1 MKRLRLMLMIAC
13 VLIGFYAFAG
23 KNAIQSQTQ
32 GDVEFV
38 MGGVGEDEHKA
49 MRAIQ
54 GDYNMHLVLAV
65 KGTGEYVTDVK
76 VKITNSG
83 GKTVL
88 DTVTNGPDLFA
99 KLRPGQ
105 YNLVADRDGHLIK
118 ESIMVPK
125 KHGVSVAFYWPM
137 EKGD

>member
-1 MKRLRLMLMIAC
+1 MKRLQFPLMLAC

-38 MGGVGEDEHKA
+38 TGGVGEDEHKA

-54 GDYNMHLVLAV
+54 GDYNMHLVFAV

-88 DTVTNGPDLFA
+88 YTVSTGPNLFA
-99 KLRPGQ
+99 RLHPGQ
-105 YNLVADRDGHLIK
+105 YNLVADRDGHVIK
-118 ESIMVPK
+118 ESIMAPK
-125 KHGVSVAFYWPM
+125 KHGVSVSLYWPM

>member
-1 MKRLRLMLMIAC
+1 MKKLHAILMLAF
-13 VLIGFYAFAG
+13 VLIAFHAFAG
-23 KNAIQSQTQ
+23 KNAIESMTQ

-54 GDYNMHLVLAV
+54 SNYNMHLVFAV
-65 KGTGEYVTDVK
+65 KDTGEYVTDVK
-76 VKITNSG
+76 LKVTNSG

-99 KLRPGQ
+99 KLHPGQ
-105 YNLVADRDGHLIK
+105 YKLVADRDGHVIK
-118 ESIMVPK
+118 ETILVPK
-125 KHGVSVAFYWPM
+125 KHGVSVTLYWPM